1 MPVDKIIM
9 IDLTNRRFIM
19 TAKVIL
25 YISLFL
31 PWFTLLFAKKQ
42 RIKKYIPVIILTC
55 LLMTIIFQIAYQ
67 YNWWVIHTY
76 IVPWGYMIDV
86 SFAYG
91 LFPVGT
97 FWIFYFTSGRFILF
111 TITNLLMDAIM
122 AYVVLPLL
130 MKLGI
135 AEYKLITS
143 WQYFLIMYGISFII
157 YGYHIWQKKIY
168 KEDA

>member
-1 MPVDKIIM
+1 MPVHKIIM

-97 FWIFYFTSGRFILF
+97 FGFFISQVGASFYLQLQICLWMLLWRTSC
-111 TITNLLMDAIM
+111 
-122 AYVVLPLL
+122 
-130 MKLGI
+130 
-135 AEYKLITS
+135 
-143 WQYFLIMYGISFII
+143 
-157 YGYHIWQKKIY
+157 YHCL
-168 KEDA
+168 